1 MLRTEM
7 RNPRTTHIDQMD
19 TMDILRC
26 MQAENLA
33 AVQAVERPL
42 PSIAAAVDAI
52 TAAFQAGGR
61 LFYIGAGT
69 SGRLGVL
76 DAADCPPTFGVPADK
91 VVGIIAGGDASL
103 RHASESAEDDPLAG
117 AADLRQYALTAHDVV
132 VGISAAGGAGYTD
145 LRGHW
150 AESQLQWAVEQGYLT
165 GTSAT
170 TLSPNKTLTRGM
182 AAVILYRYAGSPTA
196 GENSRFSDVPAGAY
210 YAKAVAWVDQ
220 AGLMSG
226 RGNGR
231 FAPQANMTR
240 EEFLTVL
247 YRLRVQTYGVP
258 EQVGQNNWVTLADY
272 GDQDTVSAYAR
283 ESLAWAVG
291 DLFLAY
297 SGTANFLRPRDAVTR
312 AEVVTLLSRY
322 DCLVAGNPAQ
332 VCVIHPE
339 QIATITFRPGSA
351 APYDVTDPAAIQ
363 AFAER
368 VNGFTYD
375 HMVRT
380 KNTSA
385 PGAYYYVWL
394 KDKTG
399 AVVRRMTLSV
409 NGIDGCE
416 KTVTDGSELFPLS
429 WLQGLL
435 TA

>member
-1 MLRTEM
+1 M
-7 RNPRTTHIDQMD
+7 RLKVIGKRGTG
-19 TMDILRC
+19 LLLS
-26 MQAENLA
+26 ALLA
-33 AVQAVERPL
+33 LSLCL
-42 PSIAAAVDAI
+42 P
-52 TAAFQAGGR
+52 
-61 LFYIGAGT
+61 
-69 SGRLGVL
+69 
-76 DAADCPPTFGVPADK
+76 
-91 VVGIIAGGDASL
+91 
-103 RHASESAEDDPLAG
+103 
-117 AADLRQYALTAHDVV
+117 
-132 VGISAAGGAGYTD
+132 ISAAGGAGYAD

-150 AESQLQWAVEQGYLT
+150 AESQLQWAVEKGYLT

-170 TLSPNKTLTRGM
+170 TLSPNKPLTRGM
-182 AAVILYRYAGSPTA
+182 AAVLLYRYAGSPAA

-210 YAKAVAWVDQ
+210 YAKAVAWAEQ
-220 AGLMSG
+220 TGLMSG

-231 FAPQANMTR
+231 FVPQADVTR

-272 GDQDTVSAYAR
+272 DDQDAVSAYAR

-291 DLFLAY
+291 DLFLAH
-297 SGTANFLRPRDAVTR
+297 SSTAGTANFLRPKDAVTR

-322 DCLVAGNPAQ
+322 DCLVVGNPTQ

-339 QIATITFRPGSA
+339 EIATITFRHGSA
-351 APYDVTDPAAIQ
+351 APYDITDPAAIQ

-380 KNTSA
+380 KSTSA

-399 AVVRRMTLSV
+399 AVVRQMTLSV

-416 KTVTDGSELFPLS
+416 KTGTDGSETFPLS

>member
-1 MLRTEM
+1 MKLKTIGKR
-7 RNPRTTHIDQMD
+7 
-19 TMDILRC
+19 
-26 MQAENLA
+26 
-33 AVQAVERPL
+33 
-42 PSIAAAVDAI
+42 
-52 TAAFQAGGR
+52 
-61 LFYIGAGT
+61 GAGLLL
-69 SGRLGVL
+69 SALL
-76 DAADCPPTFGVPADK
+76 A
-91 VVGIIAGGDASL
+91 ISL
-103 RHASESAEDDPLAG
+103 CLP
-117 AADLRQYALTAHDVV
+117 V
-132 VGISAAGGAGYTD
+132 SAAGGAGYTD

-220 AGLMSG
+220 TGLMSG

-272 GDQDTVSAYAR
+272 DDQDTVSVYAK

-291 DLFLAY
+291 DLFLAH
-297 SGTANFLRPRDAVTR
+297 SGTAGTGNFLRPKNAVTR
-312 AEVVTLLSRY
+312 AEVVTLLNRY

-332 VCVIHPE
+332 VCIIHPE
-339 QIATITFRPGSA
+339 QIATITFRHGSA
-351 APYDVTDPAAIQ
+351 APYDVTEPAAIQ

-385 PGAYYYVWL
+385 PGIYYYVWL

-399 AVVRRMTLSV
+399 AVVRSMTLSV

-416 KTVTDGSELFPLS
+416 KTVTDGNELFPLS

>member
-1 MLRTEM
+1 MK
-7 RNPRTTHIDQMD
+7 RNKIGKRSVGLLLSALLT
-19 TMDILRC
+19 LSLC
-26 MQAENLA
+26 
-33 AVQAVERPL
+33 L
-42 PSIAAAVDAI
+42 PV
-52 TAAFQAGGR
+52 
-61 LFYIGAGT
+61 
-69 SGRLGVL
+69 
-76 DAADCPPTFGVPADK
+76 
-91 VVGIIAGGDASL
+91 
-103 RHASESAEDDPLAG
+103 
-117 AADLRQYALTAHDVV
+117 
-132 VGISAAGGAGYTD
+132 SAAGSTGYTD

-170 TLSPNKTLTRGM
+170 TLSPNKSLTRGM
-182 AAVILYRYAGSPTA
+182 AAVILYRYAGSPA
-196 GENSRFSDVPAGAY
+196 AENSRFSDVPAGAY
-210 YAKAVAWVDQ
+210 YAKAVAWAEQ
-220 AGLMSG
+220 TGLMSG

-231 FAPQANMTR
+231 FVPQADVTR

-272 GDQDTVSAYAR
+272 DDQDTISAYAR
-283 ESLAWAVG
+283 ESLTWAVG

-297 SGTANFLRPRDAVTR
+297 SGTAETSNFLRPKDAVTR

-332 VCVIHPE
+332 VCVIQPE
-339 QIATITFRPGSA
+339 QIAAITLRHGSA
-351 APYDVTDPAAIQ
+351 APYDITDPAAIQ

-375 HMVRT
+375 HVVRT

-385 PGAYYYVWL
+385 PGVYYYVWL

-399 AVVRRMTLSV
+399 TVVRQMTLSV

-416 KTVTDGSELFPLS
+416 KTVTDGSEVFPLS
-429 WLQGLL
+429 WLQGLP
-435 TA
+435 AA

>member
-1 MLRTEM
+1 MK
-7 RNPRTTHIDQMD
+7 RNKIGKRSVGLLLSALLT
-19 TMDILRC
+19 LSLC
-26 MQAENLA
+26 
-33 AVQAVERPL
+33 L
-42 PSIAAAVDAI
+42 PV
-52 TAAFQAGGR
+52 
-61 LFYIGAGT
+61 
-69 SGRLGVL
+69 
-76 DAADCPPTFGVPADK
+76 
-91 VVGIIAGGDASL
+91 
-103 RHASESAEDDPLAG
+103 
-117 AADLRQYALTAHDVV
+117 
-132 VGISAAGGAGYTD
+132 SAAGSTGYTD

-170 TLSPNKTLTRGM
+170 TLSPNKSLTRGM
-182 AAVILYRYAGSPTA
+182 AAVILYRYAGSPA
-196 GENSRFSDVPAGAY
+196 AENSRFSDVPAGAY
-210 YAKAVAWVDQ
+210 YAKAVAWAEQ
-220 AGLMSG
+220 TGLMSG

-231 FAPQANMTR
+231 FVPQADVTR

-272 GDQDTVSAYAR
+272 DDQDTISAYAR
-283 ESLAWAVG
+283 ESLTWAVG

-297 SGTANFLRPRDAVTR
+297 SGTAETSNFLRPKDAVTR

-339 QIATITFRPGSA
+339 QIAAITLRHGSA
-351 APYDVTDPAAIQ
+351 APYDITDPAAIQ

-375 HMVRT
+375 HVVRT

-385 PGAYYYVWL
+385 PGVYYYVWL

-399 AVVRRMTLSV
+399 TVVRQMTLSV

-416 KTVTDGSELFPLS
+416 KTVTDGSEVFPLS
-429 WLQGLL
+429 WLQGLP
-435 TA
+435 AA

>member
-1 MLRTEM
+1 M
-7 RNPRTTHIDQMD
+7 RLKTIGKR
-19 TMDILRC
+19 
-26 MQAENLA
+26 
-33 AVQAVERPL
+33 
-42 PSIAAAVDAI
+42 
-52 TAAFQAGGR
+52 
-61 LFYIGAGT
+61 GAGLLL
-69 SGRLGVL
+69 SALLALSLCLPVS
-76 DAADCPPTFGVPADK
+76 AADST
-91 VVGIIAGGDASL
+91 
-103 RHASESAEDDPLAG
+103 
-117 AADLRQYALTAHDVV
+117 
-132 VGISAAGGAGYTD
+132 GYTD

-150 AESQLQWAVEQGYLT
+150 AESQLQWAAEQGYLT

-170 TLSPNKTLTRGM
+170 TLSPNKPLTRGM
-182 AAVILYRYAGSPTA
+182 AAVILYRYAGSPVA
-196 GENSRFSDVPAGAY
+196 GESSKFSDVPAGAY
-210 YAKAVAWVDQ
+210 YAKAVAWAEQ
-220 AGLMSG
+220 TGLMSG
-226 RGNGR
+226 WGNGR
-231 FAPQANMTR
+231 FVPQADVTR

-272 GDQDTVSAYAR
+272 DDQDTVSAYAR

-291 DLFLAY
+291 DLFLAH
-297 SGTANFLRPRDAVTR
+297 SSTAGTANFLCPKDAVTR

-322 DCLVAGNPAQ
+322 DCLMAGNPAQ

-339 QIATITFRPGSA
+339 EIATITFRHGSA

-375 HMVRT
+375 HMVCT

-385 PGAYYYVWL
+385 PGIYYYVWL

-416 KTVTDGSELFPLS
+416 KTVTDGSEIFPLS

>member
-1 MLRTEM
+1 M
-7 RNPRTTHIDQMD
+7 
-19 TMDILRC
+19 
-26 MQAENLA
+26 
-33 AVQAVERPL
+33 
-42 PSIAAAVDAI
+42 
-52 TAAFQAGGR
+52 
-61 LFYIGAGT
+61 
-69 SGRLGVL
+69 
-76 DAADCPPTFGVPADK
+76 
-91 VVGIIAGGDASL
+91 
-103 RHASESAEDDPLAG
+103 
-117 AADLRQYALTAHDVV
+117 
-132 VGISAAGGAGYTD
+132 
-145 LRGHW
+145 
-150 AESQLQWAVEQGYLT
+150 
-165 GTSAT
+165 
-170 TLSPNKTLTRGM
+170 
-182 AAVILYRYAGSPTA
+182 
-196 GENSRFSDVPAGAY
+196 
-210 YAKAVAWVDQ
+210 
-220 AGLMSG
+220 
-226 RGNGR
+226 
-231 FAPQANMTR
+231 
-240 EEFLTVL
+240 
-247 YRLRVQTYGVP
+247 
-258 EQVGQNNWVTLADY
+258 GQNNWVTLADY

-351 APYDVTDPAAIQ
+351 APYDVTGPAAIQ

-385 PGAYYYVWL
+385 PGIYYYVWL

-435 TA
+435 TT